1 MKIVYLVDDAVH
13 PWGGVQVVLRQADA
27 LHARGH
33 EVTVLCRSAAPTWY
47 EPRCTFVTVD
57 DFDAT
62 DRSGG
67 IVVGTWCRTV
77 PSTLGVSNAIPV
89 HFCQG
94 YEGDDPQ
101 HEDHLWTIER
111 IYRLPTH
118 KIVIS
123 EFLARRIASLFGDR
137 DLTVVPY
144 GIRDDLFGRK
154 PHDDRAP
161 QRTRGCGPLRV
172 GLIGPYDVSWKDIPT
187 GIDALRIASR
197 ERDIEVVRVSPT
209 PITDRERATWEDLR
223 VEEHTT
229 LDLERMASI
238 YRSLDV
244 FLGTSNGGAEGFFL
258 PAVEAMA
265 SGVPCILTDIECFHT
280 HGTDDDRHRADHA
293 IFVRAGDAKAMA
305 RAIIALAADAPRWSR
320 LAERGLEVASHH
332 TFSKHVD
339 AIESVFSKLFVERAM
354 TDGAV
359 TGSTS
364 ERGAMCHRMIDSSLI
379 TRRKSGAHAAVSI
392 ARAACALTPDS
403 ADAWL
408 CLARILAETQVRVAA
423 DGKAEPS
430 DLGEARCAFERA
442 RALCHDT
449 PEIAWFEGRLAH
461 AEGNVSEAARCY
473 ERAIGLGHPGL
484 RLRSELAN
492 LETCIC

>member
-33 EVTVLCRSAAPTWY
+33 EVTVLCRSPAPTWY
-47 EPRCTFVTVD
+47 EPRCTFATVD
-57 DFDAT
+57 DFGAIDAI
-62 DRSGG
+62 DGSGG
-67 IVVGTWCRTV
+67 ILVGTWCRTV
-77 PSTLGVSNAIPV
+77 PSTLGVPNAIPV

-111 IYRLPTH
+111 IYRLPAH

-123 EFLARRIASLFGDR
+123 DFLARRVASLFGDR
-137 DLTVVPY
+137 EMTVVPY
-144 GIRDDLFGRK
+144 GIRDDLFGPSTR
-154 PHDDRAP
+154 DDRTP
-161 QRTRGCGPLRV
+161 PRGRGHGPLRV
-172 GLIGPYDVSWKDIPT
+172 GLIGPYDVPWKDIKV
-187 GIDALRIASR
+187 GIEALRIASG
-197 ERDIEVVRVSPT
+197 ERGIEVVRVSPT
-209 PITDRERATWEDLR
+209 PITDRERATWGDLR
-223 VEEHTT
+223 VEEHTAV
-229 LDLERMASI
+229 DLERMASL
-238 YRSLDV
+238 YRTLDV

-280 HGTDDDRHRADHA
+280 HGTDDDRLRADHA
-293 IFVRAGDAKAMA
+293 MFVPVGDAGAMA
-305 RAIIALAADAPRWSR
+305 RAINELAVDRSLWSQ
-320 LAERGLEVASHH
+320 LAKRGLEVASHH

-339 AIESVFSKLFVERAM
+339 AIESVFSKLVAERST
-354 TDGAV
+354 TDCAV
-359 TGSTS
+359 AGSAS
-364 ERGAMCHRMIDSSLI
+364 ERGAMCNRMIDSALI
-379 TRRKSGAHAAVSI
+379 TRKQSGAHAAVSL
-392 ARAACALTPDS
+392 ARAACTLTPNS

-408 CLARILAETQVRVAA
+408 CLARILAETA
-423 DGKAEPS
+423 DLS
-430 DLGEARCAFERA
+430 EARSAFERA

-461 AEGNVSEAARCY
+461 VEGDTSEAARCY
-473 ERAIGLGHPGL
+473 ERAIGLGHPGT